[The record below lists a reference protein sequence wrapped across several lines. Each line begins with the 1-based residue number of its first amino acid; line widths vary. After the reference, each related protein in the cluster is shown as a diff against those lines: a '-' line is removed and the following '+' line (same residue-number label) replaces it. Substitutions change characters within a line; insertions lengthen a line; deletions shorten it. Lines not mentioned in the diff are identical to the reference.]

1 MNTVAE
7 NNNSNH
13 NNAVDDDDIKS
24 ENDVDEDDENENKNE
39 RGFSKV
45 AKAIATASLMAT
57 LSTSVNCDDA
67 FAAQQNVPDLPQPT
81 RRSTVK
87 STTSVN
93 NKYATTIKKPTVV
106 TNKKGSSSSSSS
118 LDKSGAFSDEF
129 RGGAYKKSS
138 YGTVKTTAK
147 DIGAKPLTYDATK
160 VDRTMMTVKTA
171 GVEPG
176 KKGTKVGAKLTT
188 QSPTPVYAGILAG
201 LGVAGAKGAA
211 GKAAASKAA
220 SAAAKSLN
228 LAEAASVFV
237 AGAAAGEL
245 GKSSVNKAKKN
256 VRVTPKGELSPGAQ
270 LLTAASIPATLVS
283 TLVVGMSELSTAPPT
298 PPSEITGKNIA
309 EKSASVVSEAVKAVV
324 EKTANKIAPGT
335 QSSEAKAR
343 IARDQQQKA
352 ADAKIAAAKKSE
364 EAKKAAEVKKE
375 EAMKVAEA
383 KKAEAAKKAEE
394 SKAARESK
402 AVEAATSKKSSVSAT
417 ETESKKAEASKIA
430 EAKKSE
436 AAKKTEE
443 AKAIREAK
451 AAEAAAAA
459 AEKKAAASTT
469 AAAISTPPAAGPI
482 FSAPSFF
489 GNKTSTT
496 PPPPPPSSSTEL
508 QDKKETEKKA
518 LEDALEAKL
527 EVMRASRGKKS
538 SSSSSNSL
546 SQSVIKRTPVAAP
559 APVIAEKPNVIVK
572 TTPVVNDDSEAL
584 IAQATKDA
592 DAQISKLEALIA
604 KAKADTIAEQKAA
617 LAKKTMTDP
626 SPIASNGMDTFD
638 FGSFFSQY
646 METPPKKVID
656 TPAPIVVVEKPKAVV
671 VEKPKPVIVE
681 KPKPVAYSS
690 SDDMSV
696 DFGSFFSQYMET
708 PPKKVIDTPAPI
720 VVVEKPK
727 AVVVEKPK
735 PVIVEKPKPVAYS
748 SSDDM
753 SVDFG
758 SFFSQYMETP
768 STTMAPEKSKIEP
781 SASAV
786 VTSAQSSAE
795 QRKLGVGKANFSN
808 MPQPAAKAPKE
819 KKVVEKVKPTYT
831 FERSG
836 PGDKEGFKS
845 TKPADVKAPAPT
857 KSQSLVTAIAG
868 AVGFL
873 ITFVKTRDPNYEKAT
888 IDLSK
893 TTSGKVEYPARKFA
907 KQKWGGEGIVKK
919 DAAAKKTTTTTTTK
933 KTTDDNSAEAQK
945 WIDAWKAGTKK
956 VELVPKARTIVQS
969 DDAGKWIDAWKAGS
983 STKKVVA
990 VASKSTQ
997 ESDAE
1002 KWIQGWSLWSK
1013 EQVGNS
1019 SANPYI
1025 TATEQERKKAEEW
1038 ISNWKASGSPTDE
1051 SRKEDAKKWI
1061 DNWKNDKN

>member
-443 AKAIREAK
+443 DKAIREAK

-690 SDDMSV
+690 SDDL
-696 DFGSFFSQYMET
+696 
-708 PPKKVIDTPAPI
+708 
-720 VVVEKPK
+720 
-727 AVVVEKPK
+727 
-735 PVIVEKPKPVAYS
+735 
-748 SSDDM
+748 

>member
-352 ADAKIAAAKKSE
+352 ADAKIAAAKK
-364 EAKKAAEVKKE
+364 KD
-375 EAMKVAEA
+375 
-383 KKAEAAKKAEE
+383 
-394 SKAARESK
+394 R
-402 AVEAATSKKSSVSAT
+402 TP
-417 ETESKKAEASKIA
+417 
-430 EAKKSE
+430 
-436 AAKKTEE
+436 
-443 AKAIREAK
+443 
-451 AAEAAAAA
+451 
-459 AEKKAAASTT
+459 EKKKKDEK
-469 AAAISTPPAAGPI
+469 
-482 FSAPSFF
+482 APS
-489 GNKTSTT
+489 
-496 PPPPPPSSSTEL
+496 
-508 QDKKETEKKA
+508 A
-518 LEDALEAKL
+518 
-527 EVMRASRGKKS
+527 
-538 SSSSSNSL
+538 
-546 SQSVIKRTPVAAP
+546 
-559 APVIAEKPNVIVK
+559 
-572 TTPVVNDDSEAL
+572 
-584 IAQATKDA
+584 
-592 DAQISKLEALIA
+592 
-604 KAKADTIAEQKAA
+604 
-617 LAKKTMTDP
+617 
-626 SPIASNGMDTFD
+626 
-638 FGSFFSQY
+638 
-646 METPPKKVID
+646 
-656 TPAPIVVVEKPKAVV
+656 
-671 VEKPKPVIVE
+671 
-681 KPKPVAYSS
+681 
-690 SDDMSV
+690 
-696 DFGSFFSQYMET
+696 
-708 PPKKVIDTPAPI
+708 
-720 VVVEKPK
+720 
-727 AVVVEKPK
+727 
-735 PVIVEKPKPVAYS
+735 
-748 SSDDM
+748 
-753 SVDFG
+753 
-758 SFFSQYMETP
+758 
-768 STTMAPEKSKIEP
+768 
-781 SASAV
+781 
-786 VTSAQSSAE
+786 
-795 QRKLGVGKANFSN
+795 
-808 MPQPAAKAPKE
+808 
-819 KKVVEKVKPTYT
+819 
-831 FERSG
+831 
-836 PGDKEGFKS
+836 
-845 TKPADVKAPAPT
+845 
-857 KSQSLVTAIAG
+857 
-868 AVGFL
+868 
-873 ITFVKTRDPNYEKAT
+873 
-888 IDLSK
+888 
-893 TTSGKVEYPARKFA
+893 
-907 KQKWGGEGIVKK
+907 
-919 DAAAKKTTTTTTTK
+919 
-933 KTTDDNSAEAQK
+933 
-945 WIDAWKAGTKK
+945 
-956 VELVPKARTIVQS
+956 
-969 DDAGKWIDAWKAGS
+969 
-983 STKKVVA
+983 
-990 VASKSTQ
+990 
-997 ESDAE
+997 
-1002 KWIQGWSLWSK
+1002 
-1013 EQVGNS
+1013 
-1019 SANPYI
+1019 
-1025 TATEQERKKAEEW
+1025 
-1038 ISNWKASGSPTDE
+1038 
-1051 SRKEDAKKWI
+1051 
-1061 DNWKNDKN
+1061 

>member
-1 MNTVAE
+1 MRAMTQEPIGTKFRFKVARANQGKQKREGQKRRTKSRSSVNTVAE

-324 EKTANKIAPGT
+324 EKTANKIAPDT

-352 ADAKIAAAKKSE
+352 ADAKISAQKKSE

-690 SDDMSV
+690 SDDL
-696 DFGSFFSQYMET
+696 
-708 PPKKVIDTPAPI
+708 
-720 VVVEKPK
+720 
-727 AVVVEKPK
+727 
-735 PVIVEKPKPVAYS
+735 
-748 SSDDM
+748 

>member
-324 EKTANKIAPGT
+324 EKTANKIAPDT
-335 QSSEAKAR
+335 QSIEAKAR

-708 PPKKVIDTPAPI
+708 P
-720 VVVEKPK
+720 
-727 AVVVEKPK
+727 
-735 PVIVEKPKPVAYS
+735 
-748 SSDDM
+748 
-753 SVDFG
+753 
-758 SFFSQYMETP
+758 

-969 DDAGKWIDAWKAGS
+969 DDAGKWIDAWKAGTNKVESKATTTMQSDDAGKWIDAWKAGS